1 MEGTHER
8 YRERMA
14 EMEGEEPGK
23 SHKGEG
29 NRTSRRVSNCSR
41 DFFSKIMIK

>member
-1 MEGTHER
+1 MEGAHER
-8 YRERMA
+8 HRERMA
-14 EMEGEEPGK
+14 EMEGVEPRK

-29 NRTSRRVSNCSR
+29 NRTLRRVSNCSR